1 MSEGVI
7 ETRGL
12 TRIFTVGNE
21 DIRAVD
27 EVNLVIGRSEF
38 VSIMGP
44 SGSGKTTL
52 LNLLGCLD
60 RPTSGTVLFQ
70 GQDVSQLSER
80 QRDSLRLRRLGF
92 IFQTFNLLPTLTALE
107 NVMLPLE
114 IAGVSSDERVKRA
127 EELLSWVGLLRRAH
141 HRPGELS
148 SGENQRVAIARA
160 LANQPLV
167 LLADEPTGNLDS
179 KTTREIVIL
188 LQRVNIEYGTAV
200 ILVTHDPEVAR
211 AGTRLVRMSDGRIMA
226 KV

>member
-7 ETRGL
+7 EARGL
-12 TRIFTVGNE
+12 TRIFTVGGE

-27 EVNLVIGRSEF
+27 GVDLVIGRGEF